1 LRNVSPAV
9 LALLVFAIVL
19 GAFAAEKPGLPE
31 RYQKWLNE
39 EVVYIITHVER
50 DVFLKLQTDQERD
63 LFIQA
68 FWKHRDPTPDTP
80 ENEYKTEHYRRIEYA
95 NQYLGREEPIPGWK
109 TDRGRICIILGEPQE
124 IQRFQGKLGVYDC
137 EVWFYQNKTGQGLPT
152 GFQLLFF
159 KERGLGKYKLYS
171 PLRDGPQALL
181 STYSGDPSDYM
192 SAYNALSNIDA
203 ELANVSMNLIP
214 GQGTGVLTRPDMTSD
229 VLIQQIEALPTRA
242 IEDRYARKFLEY
254 KDLVEVDY
262 SANYLDSDN
271 LVKVFREPS
280 GQYFVHYAV
289 EPQRLSVAQYESK
302 TYTVL
307 KINGR
312 VTTLDG
318 RLVYQYDKTVNL
330 DVPEAQ
336 METLRHSPFNLHDIF
351 PLIPGDYKLSV
362 IIKNETSKEFVSFDQ
377 AVRIP
382 QHGTAIELTQP
393 VLGYKVTR
401 LDQSQRKIKAFQ
413 VGPFQ
418 VFCQPG
424 RVFASQDTMAVV
436 FQVNNLGGETA
447 KTAELKIQFIKD
459 GQTFREI
466 VRKPSEYRELP
477 DALEEVPLKDFP
489 ASHYRVQVS
498 VVESG
503 KAVVTAAD
511 EFDLTYAT
519 AVPRPW
525 YSSRVLPET
534 GSPLYDE
541 ITGLQLFNL
550 GRYAEARAFAERA
563 FERLPDSPEAV
574 GNLAR
579 VYLALGDYPKAV
591 RILTPLLGRPQPAK
605 YEIYALAG
613 EAHRKAGDF
622 SGAVTVLEEAV
633 SHYGINAS
641 LLNAIGESYLRLGKK
656 GEAMAAFEKSLE
668 ISPDQPQVREKLD
681 ELKKRK

>member
-1 LRNVSPAV
+1 MKRTIFLSVV
-9 LALLVFAIVL
+9 LILLVSSFVP
-19 GAFAAEKPGLPE
+19 AATDKPKLPE

-39 EVVYIITHVER
+39 EVVYIITRVER
-50 DVFLKLQTDQERD
+50 DVFLKLRTDQERD

-68 FWKHRDPTPDTP
+68 FWKHRDPTLDTP
-80 ENEYKTEHYRRIEYA
+80 ENEYKTEHYRRIDYA
-95 NQYLGREEPIPGWK
+95 NQYLGREGPIPGWK
-109 TDRGRICIILGEPQE
+109 TDRGRIYIILGEPQE

-181 STYSGDPSDYM
+181 STYSGDSSDYM
-192 SAYNALSNIDA
+192 AAYNALSNIDA
-203 ELANVSMNLIP
+203 ELANVSMNLVP
-214 GQGTGVLTRPDMTSD
+214 GRGTGVLTRPDMTSD
-229 VLIQQIEALPTRA
+229 VLIRQIEALPTRA

-271 LVKVFREPS
+271 LVNVFREPS

-336 METLRHSPFNLHDIF
+336 MEILRHSPFNLHDIF

-424 RVFASQDTMAVV
+424 RVFTAQDTMALV
-436 FQVNNLGGETA
+436 FQVNNL
-447 KTAELKIQFIKD
+447 TAEAARTADLKVRFIKD

-466 VRKPSEYRELP
+466 TRKPSEYPELP
-477 DALEEVPLKDFP
+477 DVLEEVALKDFP
-489 ASHYRVQVS
+489 PAHYRVQVS
-498 VVESG
+498 IDESG
-503 KAVVTAAD
+503 KVAVTAED
-511 EFDLTYAT
+511 EFDLTYTT
-519 AVPRPW
+519 AVSRPW
-525 YSSRVLPET
+525 YSSRALPEA
-534 GSPLYDE
+534 GSPFYDQ

-550 GRYAEARAFAERA
+550 GRYAEARAFTERA
-563 FERLPDSPEAV
+563 FKRLPDSQDAA

-579 VYLALGDYPKAV
+579 VCLALGDYPQAV
-591 RILTPLLGRPQPAK
+591 LALAPFLGRPQAAK

-613 EAHRKAGDF
+613 EAQMKSGNF
-622 SGAVTVLEEAV
+622 SGAVAVLDEAV
-633 SHYGINAS
+633 SHYGINAA
-641 LLNAIGESYLRLGKK
+641 LLNAIGQSYLGLGKT
-656 GEAMAAFEKSLE
+656 GDALAAFEKSLQ

-681 ELKKRK
+681 ELKKKK